1 MKEYQFEQL
10 ELRIK
15 DLQAYMNEE
24 INSVLYYLYELRA
37 NQNYK
42 AFPEEWL
49 QLPNMLSPK
58 ISKWFSGLVKRTHT
72 SYLMPIQNHFRGSG
86 RETNKDSKT
95 FVF

>member
-58 ISKWFSGLVKRTHT
+58 DIEMVLGISQKNTYELLNADPKPFPWVR
-72 SYLMPIQNHFRGSG
+72 
-86 RETNKDSKT
+86 
-95 FVF
+95 